1 MQLVGWCERGRAV
14 HRLVVEVE
22 GCPLGN
28 SWLPV
33 TRPEPIL
40 ADAIVSAVRHVEGHG
55 YKVTGI
61 RTARWELCEAT
72 RLVLGL
78 RAVAPRLSE
87 EELVLLLDL
96 LPL

>member
-1 MQLVGWCERGRAV
+1 M

-22 GCPLGN
+22 GCPVGDTV
-28 SWLPV
+28 LPV
-33 TRPEPIL
+33 IRPEPLL
-40 ADAIVSAVRHVEGHG
+40 ADAIVSAVRDVEGHG
-55 YKVTGI
+55 YKVTGV

-72 RLVLGL
+72 RLVLDL
-78 RAVAPRLSE
+78 RAVSAQLSE